1 MKKLIML
8 SIVSAI
14 VLTGCNN
21 EKLGNTES
29 RLDGTE
35 QNLPEH
41 LKGLTV
47 DLVTVS
53 KRGSFIYVATLPRY
67 NTISM
72 QYQSGKN
79 TETVIVAIPNESPQ
93 RIIQVKEIIMENDSM
108 ILVKKIK
115 N

>member
-1 MKKLIML
+1 MKKIIML

-14 VLTGCNN
+14 VLTGCNSG
-21 EKLGNTES
+21 KKGDIES
-29 RLDGTE
+29 MLNGTE

-41 LKGLTV
+41 LNGLTV

-53 KRGSFIYVATLPRY
+53 ERRAPIYVATLPGH

-72 QYQSGKN
+72 NYQLGK
-79 TETVIVAIPNESPQ
+79 TSQSVIVAIPDESPQ
-93 RIIQVKEIIMENDSM
+93 RIIQAREIIMENDSM
-108 ILVKKIK
+108 ILIKKAK